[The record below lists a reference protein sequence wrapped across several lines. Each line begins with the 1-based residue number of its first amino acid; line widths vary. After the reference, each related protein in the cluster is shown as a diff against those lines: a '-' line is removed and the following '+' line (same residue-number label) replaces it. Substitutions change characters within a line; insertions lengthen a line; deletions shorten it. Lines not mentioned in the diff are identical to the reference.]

1 MNIFSFFLPFVIT
14 VTQSITDLI
23 LLNSA
28 LMSTQNG
35 WRIVNDNVMGGR
47 SSSVSAL
54 IENGVI
60 LFEGNISLENNGG
73 FASLRSPIN
82 NYNFSDYSGI
92 EIKIKGDGKIYSIS
106 MKETSYFTG
115 LFFTSA
121 FNSKKNEW
129 LVVKLPFSE
138 FKSKYFGRKLDSD
151 EKIRLEKIKEIALL
165 ISEKQE
171 GDFRTEIDYVKLYR

>member
-1 MNIFSFFLPFVIT
+1 MSIFSFFLPFVFT

-28 LMSTQNG
+28 LMSKEDR
-35 WRIVNDNVMGGR
+35 WLIVNDNVMGGR

-73 FASLRSPIN
+73 FASLRSPIRD
-82 NYNFSDYSGI
+82 YNFMDYSGI

-121 FNSKKNEW
+121 FNSMKNEW

-138 FKSKYFGRKLDSD
+138 FKPKYFGRELDSD
-151 EKIRLEKIKEIALL
+151 EKIQLNKIKEIALL
-165 ISEKQE
+165 IGDKQE
-171 GDFRTEIDYVKLYR
+171 GNFRVEIEYIKLYR